1 MKKKFKHKK
10 LVIVLAIVVVA
21 VIVLAGIAKRKLA
34 SVAEAVNIV
43 QLEKVDKRDLSDF
56 ISLTGTVSGETK
68 INYSSTAGAEITSV
82 NVQVGDVV
90 KVGDVIAT
98 LDKDSIQKQINTLE
112 KSLSNAA
119 ALKQNESSQNQHALE
134 RAKED
139 QKNQLAQANDSINSA
154 EAAYTAAQNAV
165 NSLTSQVNTVSAQV
179 NAASDEDEKAELQAK
194 LSNLQEQLSSAKSDL
209 SAADTARKEAKSNYT
224 SVKSSTDDAIYSAQ
238 SSIESAKYNQT
249 DDSDTQTQL
258 DQLKKQLEDCT
269 ITSKSEGIVT
279 AVNISVGDVNTPNS
293 TLVTVENNTDLI
305 VNASVTEK
313 DILKLQEGMKAIVTS
328 DALDDQEING
338 EIIKVVKVYNAS
350 NPSSEQTGQE
360 TSGTSNTGGFSVQIK
375 LDHCDLISGMSAK
388 AKVVLTDRE
397 NVLSVPYDLVQQD
410 EDGKDYV
417 LCAEDNG
424 DGTYTA
430 VKKNITVGEEVNY
443 YTEVTGGDL
452 KVGDYVIMD
461 YSISE
466 GDTFTGEI
474 GSDDSENADAGS
486 ASAGSSTSVSS
497 EVVAD

>member
-10 LVIVLAIVVVA
+10 LVIVLVIIVAAI
-21 VIVLAGIAKRKLA
+21 IVLVGVAKRKLN
-34 SVAEAVNIV
+34 SVAEATKIV

-68 INYSSTAGAEITSV
+68 INYSSTAATEIKTV

-90 KVGDVIAT
+90 KEGDVIAT
-98 LDKDSIQKQINTLE
+98 LDKDSIQKQIDVLE

-119 ALKQNESSQNQHALE
+119 ALKQNESNQNQRALE

-139 QKNQLAQANDSINSA
+139 QQNQLAQANDSINSA
-154 EAAYTAAQNAV
+154 EAAYTAAQNTV
-165 NSLTSQVNTVSAQV
+165 NSLNNQIKTVSDQI
-179 NAASDEDEKAELQAK
+179 NAASDEDAKADLQSK
-194 LSNLQEQLSSAKSDL
+194 LSDLQDQLSSAKSDL
-209 SAADTARKEAKSNYT
+209 TSADSARKEAKNNYA

-279 AVNISVGDVNTPNS
+279 AVNVSVGDVNTANA
-293 TLVTVENNTDLI
+293 TLVTVENNTDMI

-313 DILKLQEGMKAIVTS
+313 DILKLQEGMKAIITS
-328 DALDDQEING
+328 DALDDQKING

-350 NPSSEQTGQE
+350 QPTTEQTGKE
-360 TSGTSNTGGFSVQIK
+360 TSGASNTGGFSVQIK

-388 AKVVLTDRE
+388 AKIVLTDRE
-397 NVLSVPYDLVQQD
+397 NVLSVPYDLVRQD
-410 EDGKDYV
+410 KDGKNYV
-417 LCAEDNG
+417 LCAEENK

-430 VKKNITVGEEVNY
+430 VKKNITVGDEINY

-452 KVGDYVIMD
+452 KAGDYIIMD

-466 GDTFTGEI
+466 GDTFQGER
-474 GSDDSENADAGS
+474 GSDVSETEDGGSTGMSSKVTAD
-486 ASAGSSTSVSS
+486 
-497 EVVAD
+497 

>member
-10 LVIVLAIVVVA
+10 LVIVLVIIVAAI
-21 VIVLAGIAKRKLA
+21 IVLVGVAKRKLN
-34 SVAEAVNIV
+34 SVAEATKIV

-68 INYSSTAGAEITSV
+68 INYSSTAATEIKTV

-90 KVGDVIAT
+90 KEGDVIAT
-98 LDKDSIQKQINTLE
+98 LDKDSIQKQIDVLE

-119 ALKQNESSQNQHALE
+119 ALKQNESNQNQRALE

-154 EAAYTAAQNAV
+154 EAAYTAAQNTI
-165 NSLTSQVNTVSAQV
+165 NSLNNQIKSVSDQV
-179 NAASDEDEKAELQAK
+179 NAASDEDTKAALQEK
-194 LSNLQEQLSSAKSDL
+194 LSDLQDQLSGAKSDL
-209 SAADTARKEAKSNYT
+209 TSADSARKEAKNN
-224 SVKSSTDDAIYSAQ
+224 YSAQ

-258 DQLKKQLEDCT
+258 DQLRKQLDDCT
-269 ITSKSEGIVT
+269 ITSKSAGIVT
-279 AVNISVGDVNTPNS
+279 AVNVSVGDVNTANA
-293 TLVTVENNTDLI
+293 TLVTVENNTDMI

-313 DILKLQEGMKAIVTS
+313 DILKLKEGMKAIITS
-328 DALDDQEING
+328 DALDDQKING

-350 NPSSEQTGQE
+350 QPTTEQTGKE
-360 TSGTSNTGGFSVQIK
+360 TSGAANTGGFSVQIK
-375 LDHCDLISGMSAK
+375 LEPCNLISGMSAK
-388 AKVVLTDRE
+388 AKIVLTDRE

-410 EDGKDYV
+410 KDGKNYV
-417 LCAEDNG
+417 LCAEENK

-430 VKKNITVGEEVNY
+430 VKKNITVGDEINY

-452 KVGDYVIMD
+452 KAGDYIIMD

-466 GDTFTGEI
+466 GDTFQGER
-474 GSDDSENADAGS
+474 GSDVSETEDG
-486 ASAGSSTSVSS
+486 GSTSVSS
-497 EVVAD
+497 EVTAD

>member
-10 LVIVLAIVVVA
+10 LVIVLVIIVAAI
-21 VIVLAGIAKRKLA
+21 IVLVGVAKRKLN
-34 SVAEAVNIV
+34 SVAEATNIV

-68 INYSSTAGAEITSV
+68 INYSSTAATEIKTV

-90 KVGDVIAT
+90 KEGDVIAT
-98 LDKDSIQKQINTLE
+98 LDKDSIQKQINVLE

-119 ALKQNESSQNQHALE
+119 ALKQNETNQNQRALE

-154 EAAYTAAQNAV
+154 EAAYTAAQNTI
-165 NSLTSQVNTVSAQV
+165 NSLNNQIKSVSDQV
-179 NAASDEDEKAELQAK
+179 NAASDEDTKAALQEK
-194 LSNLQEQLSSAKSDL
+194 LSDLQDQLSGAKSDL
-209 SAADTARKEAKSNYT
+209 TSADSARKEAKNNYT

-258 DQLKKQLEDCT
+258 DQLRKQLDDCT
-269 ITSKSEGIVT
+269 ITSKSAGIVT
-279 AVNISVGDVNTPNS
+279 AVNVSVGDVNTANA
-293 TLVTVENNTDLI
+293 TLVTVENNTDMI

-313 DILKLQEGMKAIVTS
+313 DILKLQEGMKAIITS

-350 NPSSEQTGQE
+350 QPTTEQTGQE
-360 TSGTSNTGGFSVQIK
+360 TSGAANTGGFSVQIK
-375 LDHCDLISGMSAK
+375 LDPCDLISGMSAK
-388 AKVVLTDRE
+388 IVLTDRE

-410 EDGKDYV
+410 EDGKSYV
-417 LCAEDNG
+417 LCAEENK

-430 VKKNITVGEEVNY
+430 VKKNITVGEEINY

-452 KVGDYVIMD
+452 KAGDYIIMD
-461 YSISE
+461 YAISE
-466 GDTFTGEI
+466 GDTFQGER
-474 GSDDSENADAGS
+474 GSDVSETEDG
-486 ASAGSSTSVSS
+486 GSTSVSS
-497 EVVAD
+497 EVTAD

>member
-10 LVIVLAIVVVA
+10 LVIVLVIIVAAI
-21 VIVLAGIAKRKLA
+21 IVLVGVAKRKLT
-34 SVAEAVNIV
+34 SVAEATNIV

-68 INYSSTAGAEITSV
+68 INYSSTAATEITSV

-98 LDKDSIQKQINTLE
+98 LDKDSIQKQIDVLE

-119 ALKQNESSQNQHALE
+119 ALKQNESSQNQRALE

-139 QKNQLAQANDSINSA
+139 QKTQLAQANDSINSA
-154 EAAYTAAQNAV
+154 EEAYTAAQNTV
-165 NSLTSQVNTVSAQV
+165 NSLNSQIKTVSDQL
-179 NAASDEDEKAELQAK
+179 NAASDEDTKAALQEKLA
-194 LSNLQEQLSSAKSDL
+194 NLQDQLSSAKSDL
-209 SAADTARKEAKSNYT
+209 TSADSARKEAKNNYT

-238 SSIESAKYNQT
+238 SSIDAAKYNQT

-269 ITSKSEGIVT
+269 ITSNSEGIVT
-279 AVNISVGDVNTPNS
+279 AVNISVGDVNTANT
-293 TLVTVENNTDLI
+293 TLVTVENNTDMI

-328 DALDDQEING
+328 DALDNQEING

-350 NPSSEQTGQE
+350 NPTSEQTGQE
-360 TSGTSNTGGFSVQIK
+360 TSGASNTGGFSVQIK
-375 LDHCDLISGMSAK
+375 LDHCDMISGMSAK

-430 VKKNITVGEEVNY
+430 VKKNITVGDEINY

-474 GSDDSENADAGS
+474 GTDESGNADDG
-486 ASAGSSTSVSS
+486 STSVSS
-497 EVVAD
+497 QVVAD

>member
-10 LVIVLAIVVVA
+10 LVIVLVIIVAAI
-21 VIVLAGIAKRKLA
+21 IVLVGVAKRKLT
-34 SVAEAVNIV
+34 SVAETTNII

-68 INYSSTAGAEITSV
+68 INYSSTAAAEITSV

-98 LDKDSIQKQINTLE
+98 LDKDSIQKQIDILE
-112 KSLSNAA
+112 KSLANAA
-119 ALKQNESSQNQHALE
+119 ALKQNESNQNQRALE

-139 QKNQLAQANDSINSA
+139 QKTQLAQANDSINSA
-154 EAAYTAAQNAV
+154 EAAYTAAQNNV
-165 NSLTSQVNTVSAQV
+165 NSLNSQIKTVSDQL
-179 NAASDEDEKAELQAK
+179 NAASDEDTKAALQEKISA
-194 LSNLQEQLSSAKSDL
+194 LQEQLSSAKSDL
-209 SAADTARKEAKSNYT
+209 TSADSARKEAKNNYT

-238 SSIESAKYNQT
+238 SSIDSAKYNQT

-279 AVNISVGDVNTPNS
+279 AVNISAGDVNTANS

-328 DALDDQEING
+328 DALEDQEING

-350 NPSSEQTGQE
+350 SPTSEQTGQE
-360 TSGTSNTGGFSVQIK
+360 TSGAVNTGGFSVQIK

-417 LCAEDNG
+417 LCAVDNG

-430 VKKNITVGEEVNY
+430 VKKNITVGDEINY

-466 GDTFTGEI
+466 GDTFTGES
-474 GSDDSENADAGS
+474 GTDESGNADDS
-486 ASAGSSTSVSS
+486 STGVSS
-497 EVVAD
+497 QVVAD

>member
-10 LVIVLAIVVVA
+10 LVIVLVIIVAAI
-21 VIVLAGIAKRKLA
+21 IVLVGVAKRKLN
-34 SVAEAVNIV
+34 SVAEATNIV

-68 INYSSTAGAEITSV
+68 INYSSTAATEIKTV

-90 KVGDVIAT
+90 KEGDVIAT
-98 LDKDSIQKQINTLE
+98 LDKDSIQKQINVLE

-119 ALKQNESSQNQHALE
+119 ALKQNETNQNQRALE

-154 EAAYTAAQNAV
+154 EAAYTAAQNTI
-165 NSLTSQVNTVSAQV
+165 NSLNNQIKSVSDQV
-179 NAASDEDEKAELQAK
+179 NAASDEDTKA
-194 LSNLQEQLSSAKSDL
+194 
-209 SAADTARKEAKSNYT
+209 AADSARKEAKNNYT

-258 DQLKKQLEDCT
+258 DQLRKQLDDCT
-269 ITSKSEGIVT
+269 ITSKSAGIVT
-279 AVNISVGDVNTPNS
+279 AVNVSVGDVNTANA
-293 TLVTVENNTDLI
+293 TLVTVENNTDMI

-313 DILKLQEGMKAIVTS
+313 DILKLQEGMKAIITS

-350 NPSSEQTGQE
+350 QPTTEQTGQE
-360 TSGTSNTGGFSVQIK
+360 TSGAANTGGFSVQIK
-375 LDHCDLISGMSAK
+375 LDPCDLISGMSAK
-388 AKVVLTDRE
+388 AKIVLTDRE

-410 EDGKDYV
+410 EDGKSYV
-417 LCAEDNG
+417 LCAEENK

-430 VKKNITVGEEVNY
+430 VKKNITVGDEINY

-452 KVGDYVIMD
+452 KAGDYIIMD
-461 YSISE
+461 YTISE
-466 GDTFTGEI
+466 GDTFQGER
-474 GSDDSENADAGS
+474 GSDVSETEDG
-486 ASAGSSTSVSS
+486 GSTSVSS
-497 EVVAD
+497 EVTAD

>member
-10 LVIVLAIVVVA
+10 LVIVLAIIVVA
-21 VIVLAGIAKRKLA
+21 IIVLVGVAKRKLN
-34 SVAEAVNIV
+34 SVAEATNIV

-68 INYSSTAGAEITSV
+68 INYSSTAATEIKSV
-82 NVQVGDVV
+82 NVQVGDLV

-98 LDKDSIQKQINTLE
+98 LDKDSIQKQIDVLE

-119 ALKQNESSQNQHALE
+119 ALKQNENSQNQRTLE

-139 QKNQLAQANDSINSA
+139 QKTQLAQANDSINSA
-154 EAAYTAAQNAV
+154 EAAYTAAQNTV
-165 NSLTSQVNTVSAQV
+165 NSLNNQIKTVSDQI
-179 NAASDEDEKAELQAK
+179 NAASDEDAKADLQSK
-194 LSNLQEQLSSAKSDL
+194 LSDLQDQLSSAKS
-209 SAADTARKEAKSNYT
+209 EAKNNYT

-238 SSIESAKYNQT
+238 NSIDSAKYNQT

-279 AVNISVGDVNTPNS
+279 AVNISVGDVNTANS
-293 TLVTVENNTDLI
+293 TLVTVENNTDMI
-305 VNASVTEK
+305 VNANVTEK

-350 NPSSEQTGQE
+350 QPTTEQTGQE
-360 TSGTSNTGGFSVQIK
+360 TSGASNTGGFSVQIK

-388 AKVVLTDRE
+388 AKVVLTDRQ
-397 NVLSVPYDLVQQD
+397 NVLAVPYDLVQQD
-410 EDGKDYV
+410 ENDKDYV

-430 VKKNITVGEEVNY
+430 VKKNVTVGDEINY

-452 KVGDYVIMD
+452 KAGDYVIMD

-474 GSDDSENADAGS
+474 GSDKSGNENTGDG
-486 ASAGSSTSVSS
+486 STSVSS
-497 EVVAD
+497 EVTAD

>member
-10 LVIVLAIVVVA
+10 LVIVLAIIVA
-21 VIVLAGIAKRKLA
+21 AIIVLVGVAKRKLN
-34 SVAEAVNIV
+34 SVAEATKIV

-68 INYSSTAGAEITSV
+68 INYSSTAATEIKTV

-90 KVGDVIAT
+90 KEGDVIAT
-98 LDKDSIQKQINTLE
+98 LDKDSIQKQIDVLE

-119 ALKQNESSQNQHALE
+119 LKQNESNQNQRALE

-154 EAAYTAAQNAV
+154 EAAYTAAQNTV
-165 NSLTSQVNTVSAQV
+165 NSLNNQIKSVSDQV
-179 NAASDEDEKAELQAK
+179 NAASDEDTKAELQEK
-194 LSNLQEQLSSAKSDL
+194 LSNLQDQLSSAKSDL
-209 SAADTARKEAKSNYT
+209 TSADSARKEAKNNYT

-249 DDSDTQTQL
+249 DGSDTQTQL
-258 DQLKKQLEDCT
+258 DQLRKQLDDCT
-269 ITSKSEGIVT
+269 ITSKSAGIVT
-279 AVNISVGDVNTPNS
+279 AVNVSVGDVNTANA
-293 TLVTVENNTDLI
+293 TLVTVENNTDMI

-313 DILKLQEGMKAIVTS
+313 DILKLQEGMKAIITS
-328 DALDDQEING
+328 DALDDQKING

-350 NPSSEQTGQE
+350 QPTTEQTGKE
-360 TSGTSNTGGFSVQIK
+360 TSGAANTGGFSVQIK
-375 LDHCDLISGMSAK
+375 LEPCDLISGMSAK
-388 AKVVLTDRE
+388 AKIVLTDRE

-410 EDGKDYV
+410 EDGKNYV
-417 LCAEDNG
+417 LCAEENK

-430 VKKNITVGEEVNY
+430 VKKNITVGDEINY

-452 KVGDYVIMD
+452 KAGDYIIMD

-466 GDTFTGEI
+466 GDTFQGER
-474 GSDDSENADAGS
+474 GSDVSETEDGGS
-486 ASAGSSTSVSS
+486 TGMSS
-497 EVVAD
+497 EVTAD

>member
-1 MKKKFKHKK
+1 MVKKKFKHKK
-10 LVIVLAIVVVA
+10 LVIVLVIIVAAI
-21 VIVLAGIAKRKLA
+21 IVLVGVAKRKLN
-34 SVAEAVNIV
+34 SVAEATKIV

-68 INYSSTAGAEITSV
+68 INYSSTAATEIKTV

-90 KVGDVIAT
+90 KEGDVIAT
-98 LDKDSIQKQINTLE
+98 LDKDSIQKQINVLE

-119 ALKQNESSQNQHALE
+119 ALKQNETNQNQRALE

-154 EAAYTAAQNAV
+154 EAAYTAAQNTI
-165 NSLTSQVNTVSAQV
+165 NSLNNQIKSVSDQV
-179 NAASDEDEKAELQAK
+179 NAASDEDTKAALQEK
-194 LSNLQEQLSSAKSDL
+194 LSDLQDQLSGAKSDL
-209 SAADTARKEAKSNYT
+209 TSAD
-224 SVKSSTDDAIYSAQ
+224 SAQ

-258 DQLKKQLEDCT
+258 DQLRKQLDDCT
-269 ITSKSEGIVT
+269 ITSKSAGIVT
-279 AVNISVGDVNTPNS
+279 AVNVSVGDVNTANA
-293 TLVTVENNTDLI
+293 TLVTVENNTDMI

-313 DILKLQEGMKAIVTS
+313 DILKLQEGMKAIITS

-350 NPSSEQTGQE
+350 QPTTEQTGQE
-360 TSGTSNTGGFSVQIK
+360 TSGAANTGGFSVQIK
-375 LDHCDLISGMSAK
+375 LDPCDLISGMSAK
-388 AKVVLTDRE
+388 AKIVLTDRE

-410 EDGKDYV
+410 EDGKSYV
-417 LCAEDNG
+417 LCAEENK

-430 VKKNITVGEEVNY
+430 VKKNITVGDEINY

-452 KVGDYVIMD
+452 KAGDYIIMD
-461 YSISE
+461 YTISE
-466 GDTFTGEI
+466 GDTFQGER
-474 GSDDSENADAGS
+474 GSDVSETEDG
-486 ASAGSSTSVSS
+486 GSTSVSS
-497 EVVAD
+497 EVTAD

>member
-10 LVIVLAIVVVA
+10 LVIVLVIIVAAI
-21 VIVLAGIAKRKLA
+21 IVLVGVAKRKLN
-34 SVAEAVNIV
+34 SVAEATKIV

-68 INYSSTAGAEITSV
+68 INYSSTAATEIKTV

-90 KVGDVIAT
+90 KEGDVIAT
-98 LDKDSIQKQINTLE
+98 LDKDSIQKQIDVLE

-119 ALKQNESSQNQHALE
+119 ALKQNESNQNQRALE

-139 QKNQLAQANDSINSA
+139 QQNQLAQANDSINSA
-154 EAAYTAAQNAV
+154 EAAYTAAQNTV
-165 NSLTSQVNTVSAQV
+165 NSLNNQIKSVSDQV
-179 NAASDEDEKAELQAK
+179 NAASDEDTKAELQEK
-194 LSNLQEQLSSAKSDL
+194 LSNLQDQLSSAKSDL
-209 SAADTARKEAKSNYT
+209 TSADSARKEAKNNYT

-249 DDSDTQTQL
+249 DNSDTQTQL
-258 DQLKKQLEDCT
+258 DQLRKQLDDCT
-269 ITSKSEGIVT
+269 ITSKSAGIVT
-279 AVNISVGDVNTPNS
+279 AVNVSVGDVNTANA
-293 TLVTVENNTDLI
+293 TLVTVENNTDMI

-313 DILKLQEGMKAIVTS
+313 DILKLKEGMKAIITS
-328 DALDDQEING
+328 DALDDQKING

-350 NPSSEQTGQE
+350 QPTTEQTGKE
-360 TSGTSNTGGFSVQIK
+360 TSGAANTGGFSVQIK

-388 AKVVLTDRE
+388 AKIVLTDRE
-397 NVLSVPYDLVQQD
+397 NVLSVPYDLVRQD
-410 EDGKDYV
+410 KDGKNYV
-417 LCAEDNG
+417 LCAEENK

-430 VKKNITVGEEVNY
+430 VKKNITVGDEINY

-452 KVGDYVIMD
+452 KAGDYVIMD

-466 GDTFTGEI
+466 GDTFQGER
-474 GSDDSENADAGS
+474 GSDVSETEDGGSTGMSSKVTAD
-486 ASAGSSTSVSS
+486 
-497 EVVAD
+497 

>member
-10 LVIVLAIVVVA
+10 LVIVLAIIVVA
-21 VIVLAGIAKRKLA
+21 IIVLVGVAKRKLN
-34 SVAEAVNIV
+34 SVAEATNIV

-68 INYSSTAGAEITSV
+68 INYSSTAATEIKSV

-98 LDKDSIQKQINTLE
+98 LDKDSIQKQIDVLE

-119 ALKQNESSQNQHALE
+119 ALKQNESNQNQRALE

-139 QKNQLAQANDSINSA
+139 QQNQLAQANDSINSA
-154 EAAYTAAQNAV
+154 EAAYTAAQNTL
-165 NSLTSQVNTVSAQV
+165 NNQIKSVSDQV
-179 NAASDEDEKAELQAK
+179 NAASDEDTKAELQEK
-194 LSNLQEQLSSAKSDL
+194 LSNLQDQLSSAKSDL
-209 SAADTARKEAKSNYT
+209 TSADSARKEAKNNYT

-238 SSIESAKYNQT
+238 NSIDSAKYNQT

-279 AVNISVGDVNTPNS
+279 AVNISVGDVNTANS
-293 TLVTVENNTDLI
+293 TLVTVENNTDMI

-350 NPSSEQTGQE
+350 QPTTEQTGQE
-360 TSGTSNTGGFSVQIK
+360 TSGASNTGGFSVQIK

-388 AKVVLTDRE
+388 AKVVLTDRQ
-397 NVLSVPYDLVQQD
+397 NVLAVPYDLVQQD
-410 EDGKDYV
+410 ENNKDYV

-430 VKKNITVGEEVNY
+430 VKKNVTVGDEINY

-452 KVGDYVIMD
+452 KAGDYIIMD
-461 YSISE
+461 YAISE
-466 GDTFTGEI
+466 GDTFQGER
-474 GSDDSENADAGS
+474 GSDVSETEDG
-486 ASAGSSTSVSS
+486 GSTSVSS
-497 EVVAD
+497 EVTAD

>member
-10 LVIVLAIVVVA
+10 LVIVLAIIVA
-21 VIVLAGIAKRKLA
+21 AIIVLVGVAKRKLN
-34 SVAEAVNIV
+34 SVAEATNIV

-68 INYSSTAGAEITSV
+68 INYSSTAAAEIKTV

-90 KVGDVIAT
+90 KEGDVIAT
-98 LDKDSIQKQINTLE
+98 LDKDSIQKQIDVLE

-119 ALKQNESSQNQHALE
+119 ALKQNETNQNQRALE

-154 EAAYTAAQNAV
+154 EAAYTAAQNTV
-165 NSLTSQVNTVSAQV
+165 NSLNNQMKSVSDQI
-179 NAASDEDEKAELQAK
+179 NAASDEDTKAALQEK
-194 LSNLQEQLSSAKSDL
+194 LSDLQDQLSGAKSDL
-209 SAADTARKEAKSNYT
+209 TSADSARKEAKNNYT

-258 DQLKKQLEDCT
+258 DQLRKQLDDCT
-269 ITSKSEGIVT
+269 ITSKSAGIVT
-279 AVNISVGDVNTPNS
+279 VGDVNTANA
-293 TLVTVENNTDLI
+293 TLVTVENNTDMI

-313 DILKLQEGMKAIVTS
+313 DILKLQEGMKAIITS
-328 DALDDQEING
+328 DALDDQKING

-350 NPSSEQTGQE
+350 QPTTEQTGQE
-360 TSGTSNTGGFSVQIK
+360 TSGATNTGGFSVQIK
-375 LDHCDLISGMSAK
+375 LDPCDLISGMSAK
-388 AKVVLTDRE
+388 AKIVLTDRE
-397 NVLSVPYDLVQQD
+397 NVLSVPYDLVRQD
-410 EDGKDYV
+410 KDGKNYV
-417 LCAEDNG
+417 LCAEENK

-430 VKKNITVGEEVNY
+430 VKKNITVGDEINY

-452 KVGDYVIMD
+452 KAGDYIIMD
-461 YSISE
+461 YAISE
-466 GDTFTGEI
+466 GDTFQGER
-474 GSDDSENADAGS
+474 GSDVSETEDG
-486 ASAGSSTSVSS
+486 GSTSVSS
-497 EVVAD
+497 EVTAD

>member
-10 LVIVLAIVVVA
+10 LVIVLAIIVA
-21 VIVLAGIAKRKLA
+21 AIIVLVGVAKRKLN
-34 SVAEAVNIV
+34 SVAEATNIV

-68 INYSSTAGAEITSV
+68 INYSSTAATEIKTI

-90 KVGDVIAT
+90 KEGDVIAT
-98 LDKDSIQKQINTLE
+98 LDKDSIQKQIDVLE

-119 ALKQNESSQNQHALE
+119 ALKQNESNQNQRALE

-139 QKNQLAQANDSINSA
+139 QKNQLAQANDSINNA
-154 EAAYTAAQNAV
+154 EAAYRAAQNTV
-165 NSLTSQVNTVSAQV
+165 NSLNNQMKSVSDQI
-179 NAASDEDEKAELQAK
+179 NAASDEDTKAALQEK
-194 LSNLQEQLSSAKSDL
+194 LSDLQDQLSSAKSDL
-209 SAADTARKEAKSNYT
+209 TSADSARKEAKNNYT

-258 DQLKKQLEDCT
+258 DQLRKQLDDCT
-269 ITSKSEGIVT
+269 ITSKSAGIVT
-279 AVNISVGDVNTPNS
+279 AVNVSVGDVNTANA
-293 TLVTVENNTDLI
+293 TLVTVENNTDMI

-313 DILKLQEGMKAIVTS
+313 DILKLQEGMKAIITS

-338 EIIKVVKVYNAS
+338 EIIKVVKVYNTS
-350 NPSSEQTGQE
+350 QPTTEQTGQE
-360 TSGTSNTGGFSVQIK
+360 TSGAANTGGFSVQIK

-388 AKVVLTDRE
+388 AKIVLTDRE

-410 EDGKDYV
+410 EDGKNYV
-417 LCAEDNG
+417 LCAEENK

-430 VKKNITVGEEVNY
+430 VKKNITVGDEINY

-452 KVGDYVIMD
+452 KAGDYIIMD

-466 GDTFTGEI
+466 GDTFQGER
-474 GSDDSENADAGS
+474 GSDVSETEDG
-486 ASAGSSTSVSS
+486 GSTSVSS
-497 EVVAD
+497 EVTAD

>member
-10 LVIVLAIVVVA
+10 LVIVLAIIVVA
-21 VIVLAGIAKRKLA
+21 IIVLVGVAKRKLN
-34 SVAEAVNIV
+34 SVAEATNIV

-68 INYSSTAGAEITSV
+68 INYSSTAATEIKSV

-98 LDKDSIQKQINTLE
+98 LDKDSIQKQIDVLE

-119 ALKQNESSQNQHALE
+119 ALKQNENSQNQRTLE

-139 QKNQLAQANDSINSA
+139 QKTQLAQANDSINSA
-154 EAAYTAAQNAV
+154 EAAYTAAQNTV
-165 NSLTSQVNTVSAQV
+165 NSLNNQIKTVSDQI
-179 NAASDEDEKAELQAK
+179 NAASDEDAKADLQSK
-194 LSNLQEQLSSAKSDL
+194 LSDLQDQLSSAKSDL
-209 SAADTARKEAKSNYT
+209 TSADSARKEAKNNYT

-238 SSIESAKYNQT
+238 NSIDSAKYNQT

-279 AVNISVGDVNTPNS
+279 AVNISVGDVNTANS
-293 TLVTVENNTDLI
+293 TLVTVENNTDMI

-338 EIIKVVKVYNAS
+338 EIIK
-350 NPSSEQTGQE
+350 
-360 TSGTSNTGGFSVQIK
+360 
-375 LDHCDLISGMSAK
+375 
-388 AKVVLTDRE
+388 
-397 NVLSVPYDLVQQD
+397 
-410 EDGKDYV
+410 
-417 LCAEDNG
+417 
-424 DGTYTA
+424 
-430 VKKNITVGEEVNY
+430 
-443 YTEVTGGDL
+443 
-452 KVGDYVIMD
+452 
-461 YSISE
+461 
-466 GDTFTGEI
+466 EI
-474 GSDDSENADAGS
+474 GRAH
-486 ASAGSSTSVSS
+486 V
-497 EVVAD
+497 

>member
-10 LVIVLAIVVVA
+10 LVIVLVIIVAAIIILVGV
-21 VIVLAGIAKRKLA
+21 AKRKLT
-34 SVAEAVNIV
+34 SVAEATNIV

-68 INYSSTAGAEITSV
+68 INYSSTAAAEITSV

-98 LDKDSIQKQINTLE
+98 LDKDSIQKQIDVLE

-119 ALKQNESSQNQHALE
+119 ALKQNESSQNQRALE

-139 QKNQLAQANDSINSA
+139 QETQLAQANDSIDSA
-154 EAAYTAAQNAV
+154 EETYTAAQNTV
-165 NSLTSQVNTVSAQV
+165 NSLNSQIKTVSDQL
-179 NAASDEDEKAELQAK
+179 NAASDEDTKAALQEK
-194 LSNLQEQLSSAKSDL
+194 LSDLQDQLSSAKSDL
-209 SAADTARKEAKSNYT
+209 TSADSARKEAKNNYT

-238 SSIESAKYNQT
+238 SSIDSAKYNQT

-279 AVNISVGDVNTPNS
+279 AVNISVGDVNTANS
-293 TLVTVENNTDLI
+293 TLVTVENNTDMI

-350 NPSSEQTGQE
+350 NPTSEQTGQE
-360 TSGTSNTGGFSVQIK
+360 TSGASNTGGFSVQIK

-430 VKKNITVGEEVNY
+430 VKKNITVGDEINY

-461 YSISE
+461 YSVSE

-474 GSDDSENADAGS
+474 GSDESGNENVDDG
-486 ASAGSSTSVSS
+486 STSVSS
-497 EVVAD
+497 QVVAD

>member
-10 LVIVLAIVVVA
+10 LVIVLAIIVA
-21 VIVLAGIAKRKLA
+21 AIIVLVGVAKRKLN
-34 SVAEAVNIV
+34 SVAEATNIV

-68 INYSSTAGAEITSV
+68 INYSSTATAEIKTV

-90 KVGDVIAT
+90 KEGDVIAT
-98 LDKDSIQKQINTLE
+98 LDKDSIQKQIDVLE

-119 ALKQNESSQNQHALE
+119 ALKQNESNQNQRALE

-139 QKNQLAQANDSINSA
+139 QKNQLAQANESINSA
-154 EAAYTAAQNAV
+154 EAAYTAAQNTV
-165 NSLTSQVNTVSAQV
+165 NSLNNQIKSVSDQV
-179 NAASDEDEKAELQAK
+179 NAASDEDTKAALQEK
-194 LSNLQEQLSSAKSDL
+194 LSNLQDQLSSAKSDL
-209 SAADTARKEAKSNYT
+209 TSADSARKEAKNNYK

-258 DQLKKQLEDCT
+258 DQLRKQLDDCT
-269 ITSKSEGIVT
+269 ITSKSAGIVT
-279 AVNISVGDVNTPNS
+279 AVNVSVGDVNTANA
-293 TLVTVENNTDLI
+293 TLVTVENNTDMI

-313 DILKLQEGMKAIVTS
+313 DILKLQEGMKAIITS
-328 DALDDQEING
+328 DALDDQKING

-350 NPSSEQTGQE
+350 QPTTEQTGKE
-360 TSGTSNTGGFSVQIK
+360 TSGAANTGGFSVQIK

-388 AKVVLTDRE
+388 AKIVLTDRE

-410 EDGKDYV
+410 EDGKNYV
-417 LCAEDNG
+417 LCAEENK

-430 VKKNITVGEEVNY
+430 VKKNITVGDEINY

-452 KVGDYVIMD
+452 KAGDYIIMD

-466 GDTFTGEI
+466 GDTFQGER
-474 GSDDSENADAGS
+474 GSDVSETEDG
-486 ASAGSSTSVSS
+486 GSTSVSS
-497 EVVAD
+497 EVTAD